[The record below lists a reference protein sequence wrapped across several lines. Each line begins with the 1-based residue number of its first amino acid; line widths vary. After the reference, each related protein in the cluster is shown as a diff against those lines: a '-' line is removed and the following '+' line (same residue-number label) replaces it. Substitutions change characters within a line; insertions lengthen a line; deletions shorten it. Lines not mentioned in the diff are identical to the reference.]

1 MKASVFEREKELF
14 LSTYKRIPIKITHG
28 KGVHLVDNNGNKYL
42 DFFSGLAVNAL
53 GYAHPKIVEA
63 VCSQVSKF
71 GHLSNNYVTDV
82 QIEFAELLL
91 KYAGMSRVFLSNSGT
106 EANEAA
112 LKIIRKKFGPGKKIF
127 SLTKGFHGRTFGSL
141 SLTDREKY
149 RKDFEPLMPN
159 VSRINFNDTG
169 DLKAKINEDTA
180 AIFLEFIQGEGGV
193 NIVSN
198 DFISVLNGLR
208 EKFNFAVVADEI
220 QSGIG
225 RTGKNFAY
233 NYFNFKPDIVTGAK
247 AIGGGLPLGATL
259 TSSEFNSIFE
269 PGKHGTT
276 FGGNPVSC
284 AAGIVVLKEVFDNG
298 LMEQVEELGDY
309 FIGQLKE
316 LQSLFPNDIKEVRGK
331 GFMIGVELFYG
342 GNRIVEQMR
351 ERKVL
356 TNCTNINVLRILP
369 PLIAGKNEIDFFL
382 YNFHEILKKQQPE
395 SKKED

>member
-1 MKASVFEREKELF
+1 MIESIIEREKKLF
-14 LSTYKRIPIKITHG
+14 LSTYKRIPLKIVQG
-28 KGVHLVDNNGNKYL
+28 EGVHLIDSKGNRYL

-63 VCSQVSKF
+63 ISSQVAKF
-71 GHLSNNYVTDV
+71 GHLSNNYITDV
-82 QIEFAELLL
+82 QIKFAELLL
-91 KYAGMSRVFLSNSGT
+91 MYSGMSKVFLSNSGT

-112 LKIIRKKFGPGKKIF
+112 LKIIRKKFGPDKKIF
-127 SLTKGFHGRTFGSL
+127 SLTKGFHGRTIGSL

-159 VSRINFNDTG
+159 VGRINFNDVN
-169 DLKAKINEDTA
+169 DLSDKVNEDTA

-198 DFISVLNGLR
+198 EFISVLKDFKNR
-208 EKFNFAVVADEI
+208 FHFAVVADEI

-225 RTGKNFAY
+225 RTGKPFAY
-233 NYFNFKPDIVTGAK
+233 NHVNFEPDIVTSAK

-259 TSSEFNSIFE
+259 TSAEYDDIFDT
-269 PGKHGTT
+269 GKHGTT

-284 AAGIVVLKEVFDNG
+284 AAGIVVLKEVYENG
-298 LMEQVEELGDY
+298 LMEHVNEQGTY
-309 FIGQLKE
+309 FISQLLE
-316 LQSLFPNDIKEVRGK
+316 LKTLFPDDIKEVRGK
-331 GFMIGVELFYG
+331 GFMIGVELYYEG
-342 GNRIVEQMR
+342 TNIVAQMR

-356 TNCTNINVLRILP
+356 TNCTSGNVLRILP

-382 YNFHEILKKQQPE
+382 FNLHEILKNKH
-395 SKKED
+395 